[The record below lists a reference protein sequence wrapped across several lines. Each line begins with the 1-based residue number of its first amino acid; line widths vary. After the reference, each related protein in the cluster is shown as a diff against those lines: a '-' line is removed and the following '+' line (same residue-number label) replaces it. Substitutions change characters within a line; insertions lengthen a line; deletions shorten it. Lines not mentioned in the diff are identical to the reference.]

1 MASAARRWPKSSYLS
16 MRPGRM
22 SAATMVGSSCSGWL
36 VVIICAGGKGCREGV
51 GLGRCEVQGKGAWR
65 GRGVGAS
72 GRWSWA
78 YQNAIRRVDNAV
90 GASPAVDSG
99 MWRAHIWLALS
110 FMLVAP
116 SRVERAPPSFATS

>member
-1 MASAARRWPKSSYLS
+1 MASGARRWPRSSYLS

-22 SAATMVGSSCSGWL
+22 SAARVELFRLVGRHYLRRW
-36 VVIICAGGKGCREGV
+36 EGV

-65 GRGVGAS
+65 GHGVGAS

-99 MWRAHIWLALS
+99 MWRAHICVSTFVHAGGTKS
-110 FMLVAP
+110 
-116 SRVERAPPSFATS
+116 S

>member
-1 MASAARRWPKSSYLS
+1 MASGARRWPKSSYLS

-90 GASPAVDSG
+90 GCVTRCGFRHVESTHLVSTFVHAG
-99 MWRAHIWLALS
+99 RAKS
-110 FMLVAP
+110 
-116 SRVERAPPSFATS
+116 S

>member
-1 MASAARRWPKSSYLS
+1 MASGARRWPRSSYLS

-22 SAATMVGSSCSGWL
+22 SAARVELFRLVGRHYLRRW
-36 VVIICAGGKGCREGV
+36 EGV